1 MCLCVDLVLTLQNP
15 FQPAKRRMKYY
26 IWFTLLT
33 CLVLIGLIFPDTRRK
48 DESYCEDFQRLQ
60 KVYTRNERS
69 NLVLAMCLSAY
80 IIVALYSCIFALRRL
95 LRPGV
100 SKQIRSFFLVK
111 HFLYVGVFIFI
122 WTTYLASA
130 YHHLFN
136 PDPIQDTK

>member
-1 MCLCVDLVLTLQNP
+1 
-15 FQPAKRRMKYY
+15 MKYY
-26 IWFTLLT
+26 MWFTVVT
-33 CLVLIGLIFPDTRRK
+33 CLVLIALIFPSNKRK
-48 DESYCEDFQRLQ
+48 DESYCEDFNRLQ

-100 SKQIRSFFLVK
+100 SNQIRSFFLVK
-111 HFLYVGVFIFI
+111 HFLYVGVFIVI

-136 PDPIQDTK
+136 PDP